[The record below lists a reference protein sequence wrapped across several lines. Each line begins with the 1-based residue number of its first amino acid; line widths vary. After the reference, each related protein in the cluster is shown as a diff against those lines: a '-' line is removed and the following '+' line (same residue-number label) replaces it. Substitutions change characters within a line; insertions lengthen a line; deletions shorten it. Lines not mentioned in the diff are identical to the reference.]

1 MDRIRLNVAAK
12 YCSVPPDPPAGG
24 SVRVMSDGYMYG
36 HNCSTDGG
44 GYEIVPGTGGCETQ
58 LNMERT
64 ELVGDFREI
73 VQQSL

>member
-36 HNCSTDGG
+36 HNCSTDG
-44 GYEIVPGTGGCETQ
+44 YETLPGRGGGCDTQ
-58 LNMERT
+58 LNMERS
-64 ELVGDFREI
+64 EVVGDHR
-73 VQQSL
+73 